1 MTKENNVDQEG
12 RSNKRPRLAE
22 AKISTYFKNVVE
34 SRKGKSQ
41 AVKKETNGV
50 NKSSQ
55 DQADLFP
62 ISMSN
67 LSNSSSQEQEE
78 IKPEIVNN
86 INSEDNLDHYHMEY
100 ELGEGGFG
108 RVIAATR
115 KADNVPVAIKFVDKR
130 SVNDFKE
137 VNGEKIPAEV
147 YWMIKVQH
155 RHVIKIYD
163 FFSMGNYFAYV
174 MERPGNCQD
183 LGSIL
188 FDRTMT
194 EKEAR
199 RYFAQIIE
207 ANIKCEENR
216 FIQRDLKPENVLVDL
231 DADEVKLIDFGLAS
245 EIQYEPYNV
254 FRGTRVYMAPEYFR
268 FGWYDGCQATVWALG
283 MILVGMLS
291 PYMAFSKPE
300 QAYGRPPRIPRH
312 LSPEA
317 KNLISSLLNV
327 VPMNR
332 QILNHPWFAMQGSR
346 ETFSSNVL
354 TKRKSCDKEN
364 ELSSVTLCGLP
375 SLSLTKEEETDRAEL
390 ITKHYTHSS
399 SVSASSLECSSTS
412 FNANSS
418 RDSKG
423 SHSFESSSSSARTSS
438 EVEPSES
445 FAEIRNTSKLTA
457 VNEDIQETDCDIFQ
471 PLVVLCVMRYCGYQA
486 TVWALV
492 LIVLDMH
499 SPHMALSESE
509 QVHERP
515 LRIPRLLSP
524 GSTEG
529 PSSNSFG
536 NIKDKSYD
544 EERELPS
551 ATSNCLSSLVVTK
564 EEVKHR
570 EELIAT
576 KHCSYSKCVDTRVH
590 SSEAEKLRFGW
601 YDGCQAMV
609 WALEMILLESRS
621 LYLLSRRTYTVF
633 SKPEKAFKR
642 PRRIP
647 EHLTPGSSTCCSL
660 DMNLSPSGVTLTRNK
675 AKATEKLSAPIR
687 KNGLEYEERFHVER
701 KRRFLAV
708 IFVILLSRITLKN
721 LPTFTCLLDY
731 CRMHKHKTHQISHKP
746 ALAER
751 AQQKLW
757 GVTGCP

>member
-1 MTKENNVDQEG
+1 
-12 RSNKRPRLAE
+12 
-22 AKISTYFKNVVE
+22 
-34 SRKGKSQ
+34 
-41 AVKKETNGV
+41 
-50 NKSSQ
+50 
-55 DQADLFP
+55 
-62 ISMSN
+62 MSN

-163 FFSMGNYFAYV
+163 FFSMGNYYAYV

-216 FIQRDLKPENVLVDL
+216 FIHRDLKPENVLVDL

-312 LSPEA
+312 LSPGNVVTLGAFHLVKISGISGSAVNGTRFVGSSHWKIPRKSGKSKKVVPFSRLEFPNGMSCFIYVSRSLYQFQVHGRAPPQA

-364 ELSSVTLCGLP
+364 ELSSVTLCGLQ

-524 GSTEG
+524 GNTNRNQPISQYSVPEDIFSTT
-529 PSSNSFG
+529 
-536 NIKDKSYD
+536 
-544 EERELPS
+544 EEEIRP
-551 ATSNCLSSLVVTK
+551 LSWRSMEYFRK
-564 EEVKHR
+564 EHNV
-570 EELIAT
+570 
-576 KHCSYSKCVDTRVH
+576 
-590 SSEAEKLRFGW
+590 
-601 YDGCQAMV
+601 
-609 WALEMILLESRS
+609 
-621 LYLLSRRTYTVF
+621 
-633 SKPEKAFKR
+633 
-642 PRRIP
+642 
-647 EHLTPGSSTCCSL
+647 
-660 DMNLSPSGVTLTRNK
+660 
-675 AKATEKLSAPIR
+675 
-687 KNGLEYEERFHVER
+687 
-701 KRRFLAV
+701 
-708 IFVILLSRITLKN
+708 
-721 LPTFTCLLDY
+721 
-731 CRMHKHKTHQISHKP
+731 
-746 ALAER
+746 
-751 AQQKLW
+751 
-757 GVTGCP
+757 

>member
-22 AKISTYFKNVVE
+22 AKISAHIKNVVD
-34 SRKGKSQ
+34 SRMGKSET
-41 AVKKETNGV
+41 VKKEINGI
-50 NKSSQ
+50 NKSSK

-86 INSEDNLDHYHMEY
+86 INSQDNVDHYHMEY

-163 FFSMGNYFAYV
+163 FFSTGNYYAYV

-199 RYFAQIIE
+199 RYFSQIIE
-207 ANIKCEENR
+207 ANIKCEENG
-216 FIQRDLKPENVLVDL
+216 FIHRDLKPENVLVDL

-245 EIQYEPYNV
+245 EIQYEPYTV

-283 MILVGMLS
+283 MILVDMLS

-300 QAYGRPPRIPRH
+300 QAYSRSPRIPHH

-332 QILNHPWFAMQGSR
+332 PTLRQISNHPWFTMQGST
-346 ETFSSNVL
+346 ETFCSNVL
-354 TKRKSCDKEN
+354 TKKKSCDKEN
-364 ELSSVTLCGLP
+364 ELSWVTLCGLQ

-390 ITKHYTHSS
+390 ITKHYSHSS
-399 SVSASSLECSSTS
+399 SESASSSDCSTTA

-423 SHSFESSSSSARTSS
+423 SHSFESSSSSARISS

-471 PLVVLCVMRYCGYQA
+471 PLVVLCVMWYCGYQA

-492 LIVLDMH
+492 MIVLDLT
-499 SPHMALSESE
+499 SPYMALSKPK
-509 QVHERP
+509 QVHERAP
-515 LRIPRLLSP
+515 RISRLLSP
-524 GSTEG
+524 GSAED
-529 PSSNSFG
+529 PSSNSFD
-536 NIKDKSYD
+536 IKDKSYD

-551 ATSNCLSSLVVTK
+551 ATSNCLSSLALT
-564 EEVKHR
+564 EDR
-570 EELIAT
+570 EELIST
-576 KHCSYSKCVDTRVH
+576 EHCSYSVSDSRVH
-590 SSEAEKLRFGW
+590 LSEVEKLRFGS
-601 YDGCQAMV
+601 YDGCQATV
-609 WALEMILLESRS
+609 CSLGMILVESRS
-621 LYLLSRRTYTVF
+621 PSLLSSRTYTVF

-647 EHLTPGSSTCCSL
+647 EHLPPGSSRCCNL
-660 DMNLSPSGVTLTRNK
+660 DLYLSPSGVTLTRNK
-675 AKATEKLSAPIR
+675 VKATEKLSAPIR
-687 KNGLEYEERFHVER
+687 KNGLEYEERFQVER
-701 KRRFLAV
+701 ERRFLAV
-708 IFVILLSRITLKN
+708 IFVILLSRITIKN

-731 CRMHKHKTHQISHKP
+731 CRMHKHQTHQISH
-746 ALAER
+746 
-751 AQQKLW
+751 
-757 GVTGCP
+757 